1 MNLSSAVNAA
11 KTVITANSP
20 VLLVGT
26 AIAGVVTTGVL
37 AARAGYKARGIVDTA
52 EAEKGSDLTPKEKI
66 SATWLCYAIPAA
78 TGVSTIGAIAGV
90 HTIHTK
96 RHAALAGLY
105 AVTSTKLDDYREKA
119 EEMLGAKKS
128 QELNDA
134 VGQAAVDR
142 HPLDDDK
149 QIVILEG
156 GTELMFDDWSGRYF
170 MGSVP
175 IVEAAVAEVNLKLV
189 AEGDASLND
198 FYEQVGLSPLPMGI
212 DFGWSGKKIDVSFG
226 AVKTKDGRA
235 AVSYWFPTKSKPKQS
250 LDRS

>member
-52 EAEKGSDLTPKEKI
+52 TAEKGSELTAKEKI
-66 SATWLCYAIPAA
+66 GATWLCYAIPAA
-78 TGVSTIGAIAGV
+78 TGASTIGAIAGV

-119 EEMLGAKKS
+119 EEMLGTKKT
-128 QELNDA
+128 QELNNA
-134 VGQAAVDR
+134 VGQTGADR
-142 HPLDDDK
+142 VPVSSNE
-149 QIVILEG
+149 IIILEG
-156 GTELMFDDWSGRYF
+156 GTQLMFDDWSGRWF

-175 IVEAAVAEVNLKLV
+175 MVETAVSNVNMMLAES
-189 AEGDASLND
+189 GDASLND
-198 FYEQVGLSPLPMGI
+198 FYEFVGLSPLPMGI
-212 DFGWSGKKIDVSFG
+212 DFGWSGRKVDVAFG
-226 AVKTKDGRA
+226 AVKTPDGRS
-235 AVSYWFPTKSKPKQS
+235 AVSYWFHTKPKQS
-250 LDRS
+250 PDRS